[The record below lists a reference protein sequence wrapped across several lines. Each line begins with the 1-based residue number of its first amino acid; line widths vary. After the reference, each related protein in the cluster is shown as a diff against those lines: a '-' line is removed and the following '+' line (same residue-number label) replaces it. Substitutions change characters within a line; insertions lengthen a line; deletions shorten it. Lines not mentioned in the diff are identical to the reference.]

1 MFYRVEETR
10 VLDALRNWVVGATFS
25 VAWLVS
31 GLVSAAPG
39 PESKSIKFWDDYE
52 ERSLINVNHD
62 PWQAILNKYLDDNH
76 PSGINR
82 FDYAAVTEV
91 DLQRLNDYL
100 DYLQLLE
107 PRQLNRSEQLAYWIN
122 LYNAKT
128 VEIVARSY
136 RNGDEVTSI
145 RQIRSGVFTPGPWE
159 RESVKI
165 AQQDLSLDNIEHGI
179 LRPHWQDHRLHF
191 VLNCASLGCPNLLK
205 TAFDG
210 DNNEALLNGAE
221 QAFMQHPRAARI
233 DGGQLVLSSLFDWYG
248 RDFAED
254 QASMLSYLRKH
265 VRPEVASMINA
276 ASDPVFEYD
285 WELNK
290 PDS

>member
-1 MFYRVEETR
+1 MFYWVEEMR
-10 VLDALRNWVVGATFS
+10 VLYALRKWVVGATCS
-25 VAWLVS
+25 VALLVS

-39 PESKSIKFWDDYE
+39 PESKSIEFWDDYE

-62 PWQAILNKYLDDNH
+62 PWQAILNRYLDDTH

-82 FDYAAVTEV
+82 FDYAGVTEV
-91 DLQRLNDYL
+91 DLQRLADYL

-128 VEIVARSY
+128 VEIVIRSY
-136 RNGDEVTSI
+136 QNGDEVSSI
-145 RQIRSGVFTPGPWE
+145 RQIRSGVFTAGPWE

-165 AQQDLSLDNIEHGI
+165 SQQDLSLDNIEHGI

-233 DGGQLVLSSLFDWYG
+233 ENGQLVLSSLFDWYG
-248 RDFAED
+248 KDFADDE
-254 QASMLSYLRKH
+254 AGMLAYLRKH
-265 VRPEVASMINA
+265 VSPEVAGAIGA
-276 ASDPVFEYD
+276 AGGPEFEYD
-285 WELNK
+285 WDLNK